1 MLTWSRVE
9 KLLKM
14 CKTPA
19 SGAQTPAKTEIA
31 AFFAIELSI
40 RAAIVAAYKRLGTP
54 VNREK
59 QYVSRQSSS
68 AGRRKGTAQGPGG
81 IQASDRRA
89 LWHGVLH
96 HQPRRQSCG
105 DLSSGRVAPN
115 RGEAGQA
122 VQLQS
127 FEKEISERF
136 QEVCSALSAHHT
148 VVQIGSRKDPRL
160 EGARDLRGQ
169 TTLRESAAIKGD
181 VAVYGNLTYLEV
193 RSMEVS
199 KQLAEEQ
206 FTAEDEK
213 TLDELGI

>member
-19 SGAQTPAKTEIA
+19 SGAQTPVKTEIA

-68 AGRRKGTAQGPGG
+68 AGRRKGTAQDPGG

-89 LWHGVLH
+89 LRHGVLH
-96 HQPRRQSCG
+96 HQPRRKSCR

-127 FEKEISERF
+127 FEKEISEQSELLRPDGGNG
-136 QEVCSALSAHHT
+136 CAGAGADAADSARIRRNQGRRGR
-148 VVQIGSRKDPRL
+148 VRKFDVPGSSQHGSL
-160 EGARDLRGQ
+160 EATG
-169 TTLRESAAIKGD
+169 
-181 VAVYGNLTYLEV
+181 
-193 RSMEVS
+193 
-199 KQLAEEQ
+199 
-206 FTAEDEK
+206 
-213 TLDELGI
+213 